1 MLRTRVQTRQNQ
13 DQDHYSERA
22 VVRRPVTPLR
32 PGWRAA
38 ATQTG
43 RGRSVAKAPQ
53 AYKPNPVL
61 TTSPVVGFKM
71 TGT

>member
-1 MLRTRVQTRQNQ
+1 MLRTRFLTTQNQ

-22 VVRRPVTPLR
+22 VARPPVTPLR

-38 ATQTG
+38 ATKTG
-43 RGRSVAKAPQ
+43 RGRLVATAPQ

-71 TGT
+71 TGR